1 MRDFWNGVTVV
12 TECTFNYPNVPKNKV
27 VVAAAAA
34 AILIVV
40 TTVIIQE
47 EEAEESDTV
56 KWTDLCKLILWKSPN
71 DRWNDQVTNTLI
83 D

>member
-1 MRDFWNGVTVV
+1 MREFWNGVTVV
-12 TECTFNYPNVPKNKV
+12 TECTFNFPHVPKNKV

-47 EEAEESDTV
+47 KNAV
-56 KWTDLCKLILWKSPN
+56 KWTDLCKLILWKSAN